1 MRYLESQGRPS
12 SGQLR
17 PADYGGEE
25 ERGRKKKEFFFFVND
40 VFGIIF
46 MGIKWDFFENKSFIK
61 HIGLFN
67 KTDN

>member
-25 ERGRKKKEFFFFVND
+25 ERGKKKKKSFFFLL
-40 VFGIIF
+40 
-46 MGIKWDFFENKSFIK
+46 MMCL
-61 HIGLFN
+61 GLFLWE
-67 KTDN
+67 